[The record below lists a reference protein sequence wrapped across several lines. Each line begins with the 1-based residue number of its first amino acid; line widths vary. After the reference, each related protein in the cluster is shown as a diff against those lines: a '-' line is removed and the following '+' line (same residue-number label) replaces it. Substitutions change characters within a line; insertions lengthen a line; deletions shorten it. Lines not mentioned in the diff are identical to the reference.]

1 LRDDYLKSEYFHD
14 LSIIINLSVNSAT
27 NYSQANANEKKVTDQ
42 LLRLV
47 SGATIVV
54 GNDATGKLDEHLWFN
69 IFLLSKALA
78 SRAPRLTTI
87 KVTATEIANR
97 PIDRIEQNEI
107 CSKFCN
113 REEFFLSPYESLV
126 GLPLRAHEED
136 GCYRDCESA
145 ACDVVDMVIVD
156 LLSQNQYP
164 CVSVMCGL
172 AHGYLQG

>member
-69 IFLLSKALA
+69 IFLLSK
-78 SRAPRLTTI
+78 
-87 KVTATEIANR
+87 VTATEIANR

-145 ACDVVDMVIVD
+145 ACDVVDMVIVE

-164 CVSVMCGL
+164 CVSVMYGL